1 MNKTF
6 IGMESVRCTLGGLL
20 QDNASMIR
28 CVEDERRFSNAE
40 TPRGRC
46 LNASWI
52 SEIRGIWVLIFIASL
67 GLTGGVNAQMI
78 SDLRQ
83 PINNFEVK
91 DSAGDDTRTP
101 ESTAIVLVEGMLE
114 GGKSDHL
121 EMTDVIV
128 DTRVINS
135 LDASANLLSD
145 DGIVPSNSDTLAEI
159 IQSNGAED
167 KSAVVKSVEAN
178 PVEPEYPAVASPSV
192 IKKPAVSERRD
203 LLEQRPETTESPSII
218 ADESPYDDG
227 DVTLVAQAPLID
239 EPLGSGLATPL
250 VSRGGAPPP
259 PVLLQRLPPPNKT
272 QDVYEIVPEKAQN
285 PVSPQNPV
293 NTQSPE
299 TAQDSVGLQE
309 NLPLPES
316 IDRPEVPNEP
326 VYILP
331 SDEADQDSE
340 MVWLTDQAPNPKTVK
355 SSRRHR
361 LMKRMGRYMEP
372 MRPLNLCD
380 RGLYFAT
387 EFTFLSSSQI
397 AKSQVEVADLLSDE
411 DQLIQSKGAFGY
423 GQRAILG
430 LQGSVFGFEAVYW
443 DYGSRGFESG
453 SWKPP
458 YIFEQYTIGQSVD
471 LSTLDLEI
479 TQKFCVAGVNWGTAL
494 GLRKMEYVGHSSAF
508 SLATYHD
515 QKVEVS
521 SSALAKNRLDGI
533 GPTFAIRG
541 RKAIS
546 RFCDAGNY
554 GTGLFWDT
562 RLSWLWSDSSS
573 SAITEASAVSPTYD
587 SPTVA
592 RSLDYAYTIS
602 NDPKLRMN
610 FGLQY
615 GAECWRAV
623 GRRSRLVTRAAFEY
637 QYFEQSDDYSMASSF
652 AFLTN
657 DFDFGAATG
666 AIAENSGKDLNMFG
680 FTLMIGINY

>member
-1 MNKTF
+1 M
-6 IGMESVRCTLGGLL
+6 
-20 QDNASMIR
+20 
-28 CVEDERRFSNAE
+28 
-40 TPRGRC
+40 
-46 LNASWI
+46 
-52 SEIRGIWVLIFIASL
+52 
-67 GLTGGVNAQMI
+67 
-78 SDLRQ
+78 
-83 PINNFEVK
+83 
-91 DSAGDDTRTP
+91 
-101 ESTAIVLVEGMLE
+101 
-114 GGKSDHL
+114 
-121 EMTDVIV
+121 
-128 DTRVINS
+128 
-135 LDASANLLSD
+135 
-145 DGIVPSNSDTLAEI
+145 
-159 IQSNGAED
+159 
-167 KSAVVKSVEAN
+167 
-178 PVEPEYPAVASPSV
+178 
-192 IKKPAVSERRD
+192 
-203 LLEQRPETTESPSII
+203 
-218 ADESPYDDG
+218 
-227 DVTLVAQAPLID
+227 
-239 EPLGSGLATPL
+239 
-250 VSRGGAPPP
+250 
-259 PVLLQRLPPPNKT
+259 
-272 QDVYEIVPEKAQN
+272 
-285 PVSPQNPV
+285 
-293 NTQSPE
+293 
-299 TAQDSVGLQE
+299 GLQE
-309 NLPLPES
+309 DLPLPES

-340 MVWLTDQAPNPKTVK
+340 IVWLTDQAPNPKTVK

-430 LQGSVFGFEAVYW
+430 LQGSVFGFEAVFC

-479 TQKFCVAGVNWGTAL
+479 TQKFCVAGVNWSTAL

-602 NDPKLRMN
+602 NDPELRMN